1 MDIDLDLYKVFVSVA
16 SNESVSKASDEL
28 GVTQSAVSQSILKL
42 EKIYGEELFI
52 RSRQGVMLTSSGKE
66 LYDNISSEI
75 NSLSKVYEKIKS
87 SNKKKDVIKLGASD
101 TLTINLLLP
110 IIKKH
115 YSNLQF
121 YVESLISDKEKII
134 AVENGSLDF
143 AIINDYN
150 LPLSSNLYKKKLISL
165 EYGFYYNK
173 DTLNFDENDLFNQTL
188 IVKNAGTK
196 GRVEFNKKFYNIA
209 YKFKNTME
217 FSHDDIIIEATK
229 MGLGIG
235 FCPKEYV
242 NNSLTPLFLSEEKI
256 IKDVV
261 LIYQQKSE
269 IIDTIVSEM
278 NKK

>member
-16 SNESVSKASDEL
+16 SNGSVSKASDEL